1 MTEFSITKIDNFIET
16 AKLIEKSVI
25 NDGVLDLERRLIKKK
40 KSLQKNIGDSDNINK
55 VQIEKSKMI

>member
-25 NDGVLDLERRLIKKK
+25 NDGVFD
-40 KSLQKNIGDSDNINK
+40 
-55 VQIEKSKMI
+55 